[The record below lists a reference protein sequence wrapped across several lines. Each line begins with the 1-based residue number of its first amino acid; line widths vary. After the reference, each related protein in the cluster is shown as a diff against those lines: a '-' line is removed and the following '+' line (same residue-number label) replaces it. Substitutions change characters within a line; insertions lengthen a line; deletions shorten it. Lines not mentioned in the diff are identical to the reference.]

1 MAKTDFPLGPGL
13 LDELCVVIEKQGYY
27 KKNNGKY
34 IFVNLCMVRMQM
46 AWVLPKLFYAR
57 GAADAM
63 DAGVVVLCW
72 NESPELEKLT
82 GVFGMELL
90 VINRE
95 CRKDISTFFGAGVKA
110 GLFLLADGSGE
121 GLKKMKK
128 GNVPVGASMYEDI
141 LRTSDL
147 STIRSC
153 RNKVCTKKIVHLLW
167 MYGLLEKYIK
177 THKPVLLVSDDI
189 AYHEWMQEALFYS
202 YGAKI
207 KNVSSVADETIRFD
221 DKLWTVRRGERN
233 GEAIHR
239 EMEKTGDDILA
250 KADKYIEKRFAGQSG
265 REIDRQAFAGKRV
278 IDRETAAKEL
288 GLDPS
293 KKNVIILAHTFT
305 DAIFNYGHIYFKD
318 YYEWCEETLKAAA
331 DVKNVN
337 WILKPHPTRK
347 SYHEDKDSIEDMF
360 ARYKT
365 DNMFFFGDD
374 ISAASLKDVADVLVT
389 IGGNGG
395 AEFACAG
402 VPAVIAGVPYY
413 KGFGYTVE
421 PETREEY
428 LKVLKNIADIPA
440 LNEEQIKTA
449 RKVFYLKASGVGD
462 YRKFEDEFAKLVRGG
477 YRKMREEIALDYFE
491 SDKGTRKY
499 NNKITEEIIAYLRDH
514 DIRQTDYYKR
524 GMKCTV

>member
-1 MAKTDFPLGPGL
+1 MGKTEFPLGTKL
-13 LDELCVVIEKQGYY
+13 LDELCSEIKKQGFE
-27 KKNNGKY
+27 KKNSDSY
-34 IFVNLCMVRMQM
+34 VYVNLCMVRMQM

-57 GAADAM
+57 GAADALG
-63 DAGVVVLCW
+63 AGVIVLIW
-72 NESPELEKLT
+72 NPSPELEKLT
-82 GVFGMELL
+82 EAFGMELY
-90 VINRE
+90 VINEE
-95 CRKDISTFFGAGVKA
+95 CRKKPGAFFKAGVKT

-128 GNVPVGASMYEDI
+128 GSVPVGASMYEDI
-141 LRTSDL
+141 LRTSEL

-153 RNKVCTKKIVHLLW
+153 RNKICTKKILHLMW
-167 MYGLLEKYIK
+167 MYELLDRYIRRNK
-177 THKPVLLVSDDI
+177 ASLLISDDI
-189 AYHEWMQEALFYS
+189 AYHEWMQEALFHTH
-202 YGAKI
+202 GAKVV
-207 KNVSSVADETIRFD
+207 NVSSVAEEKIEFD

-233 GEAIHR
+233 GRAMR
-239 EMEKTGDDILA
+239 LEMKKTGDDILE
-250 KADKYIEKRFAGQSG
+250 KAEKYIEKRFAGQSG

-278 IDRETAAKEL
+278 IDREAAAQEY
-288 GLDPS
+288 GLDPA

-305 DAIFNYGHIYFKD
+305 DAIFNYGHIYFRD

-331 DVKNVN
+331 SVKNVN

-365 DNMFFFGDD
+365 DNMFFLGDD
-374 ISAASLKDVADVLVT
+374 ISAASLKDIADVLVT

-395 AEFACAG
+395 AEFACVG

-421 PETREEY
+421 PENREEY
-428 LKVLKNIADIPA
+428 LKTLKNIADIPA

-449 RKVFYLKASGVGD
+449 RKVFYLKASGVGE
-462 YRKFEDEFAKLVRGG
+462 YEKFEDEFAKLVRDG

-491 SDKGTRKY
+491 SDKGTKKY
-499 NNKITEEIIAYLRDH
+499 NEKITEEINAYLKDH
-514 DIRQTDYYKR
+514 DIRETDYYRR
-524 GMKCTV
+524 GIGCTV

>member
-1 MAKTDFPLGPGL
+1 MGKTEFPLGAGVL
-13 LDELCVVIEKQGYY
+13 EELCAEIEKQGYY
-27 KKNNGKY
+27 KKHNGKY
-34 IFVNLCMVRMQM
+34 IYVNLCMVRMQM

-57 GAADAM
+57 GAADAL
-63 DAGVVVLCW
+63 DAGVIVLCW

-82 GVFGMELL
+82 GAFGMELY

-95 CRKDISTFFGAGVKA
+95 CRKNIRSFLRAGIKTS
-110 GLFLLADGSGE
+110 LFLLADGSGE

-128 GNVPVGASMYEDI
+128 GDVPVGASMYEDI

-153 RNKVCTKKIVHLLW
+153 RNSTCIKKIVHLLW
-167 MYGLLEKYIK
+167 MYGLLEIFVKN
-177 THKPVLLVSDDI
+177 HKPLLLVSDDI
-189 AYHEWMQEALFYS
+189 AYHEWMQEALFYTH
-202 YGAKI
+202 GAKI
-207 KNVSSVADETIRFD
+207 KNVSPAADETIRFD
-221 DKLWTVRRGERN
+221 ENLWTVRRGERN
-233 GEAIHR
+233 NEAIHR
-239 EMEKTGDDILA
+239 EMERTGDEILT
-250 KADKYIEKRFAGQSG
+250 KAEEYIEKRFAGKSG
-265 REIDRQAFAGKRV
+265 REIDRQAYAGKRV
-278 IDRETAAKEL
+278 IDRAAAAAEL
-288 GLDPS
+288 GLDPE

-305 DAIFNYGHIYFKD
+305 DAIFNYGHIYFRD

-331 DVKNVN
+331 KVKNVN

-360 ARYKT
+360 ARHKT

-421 PETREEY
+421 PKDREEY
-428 LKVLKNIADIPA
+428 LKVLENIAEIRHLD
-440 LNEEQIKTA
+440 EEQIKTA
-449 RKVFYLKASGVGD
+449 KKVFYLKASGVGE
-462 YRKFEDEFAKLVRGG
+462 YRKFDDVFARMVRDG
-477 YRKMREEIALDYFE
+477 YRKMREEIALEYFE
-491 SDKGTRKY
+491 SDKGTKKY
-499 NNKITEEIIAYLRDH
+499 NDRITKEMIEYLRDA
-514 DIRQTDYYKR
+514 DIRKTEYYKR